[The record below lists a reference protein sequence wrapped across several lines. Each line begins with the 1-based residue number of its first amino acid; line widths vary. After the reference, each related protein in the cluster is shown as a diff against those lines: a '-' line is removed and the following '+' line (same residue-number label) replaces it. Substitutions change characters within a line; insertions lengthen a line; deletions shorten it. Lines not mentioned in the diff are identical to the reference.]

1 MTYLTTDE
9 VILLHEKLLSATGG
23 SAGLRDQGLLESAV
37 WSVDAAFGDVERYP
51 SIEEKAARLAYA
63 LISNH
68 AFVDGNKRIGIL
80 AMLVTLDLNDVALQY
95 GQTELIELGLAI
107 ANSQAQYDDILA
119 WIYHHKQKS
128 D

>member
-1 MTYLTTDE
+1 MIRLTTDE
-9 VILLHEKLLSATGG
+9 VIRLHEKLLSATGG
-23 SAGLRDQGLLESAV
+23 SPGLRDQGLLESAV
-37 WSVDAAFGDVERYP
+37 WSADAAFGNVERYP
-51 SIEEKAARLAYA
+51 SIEEKAARLSYA

-95 GQTELIELGLAI
+95 SQTELIELGLAV
-107 ANSQAQYDDILA
+107 ANGQAKYDDILV
-119 WIYHHKQKS
+119 WIYNHKL

>member
-1 MTYLTTDE
+1 MIRLTTDE
-9 VILLHEKLLSATGG
+9 VIRLHEKLLSATGG
-23 SAGLRDQGLLESAV
+23 SPGLRDQGLLESAV
-37 WSVDAAFGDVERYP
+37 WSADAAFGNVERYP
-51 SIEEKAARLAYA
+51 SIEEKAARLSYA

-95 GQTELIELGLAI
+95 SQTELIELGLAV
-107 ANSQAQYDDILA
+107 ANGQAKFDDILV
-119 WIYHHKQKS
+119 WIYNHKL

>member
-1 MTYLTTDE
+1 MICLTTDE
-9 VILLHEKLLSATGG
+9 VIRLHEKLLSATGG
-23 SAGLRDQGLLESAV
+23 SPGLRDQGLLESAV
-37 WSVDAAFGDVERYP
+37 WSADAAFGNVERYP
-51 SIEEKAARLAYA
+51 SIEERAARLSYA

-95 GQTELIELGLAI
+95 SQIELIELGLAV
-107 ANSQAQYDDILA
+107 ANGQAKFDDILE
-119 WIYHHKQKS
+119 WIYNHKL

>member
-1 MTYLTTDE
+1 MIRLTTDE
-9 VILLHEKLLSATGG
+9 VIRLHEKLLSATGG
-23 SAGLRDQGLLESAV
+23 SPGLRDQGLLESAV
-37 WSVDAAFGDVERYP
+37 WSADAAFGNVERYP
-51 SIEEKAARLAYA
+51 SIEEKAARLSYA

-95 GQTELIELGLAI
+95 SQTELIELGLAV
-107 ANSQAQYDDILA
+107 ANGQAKYDDILV
-119 WIYHHKQKS
+119 WICNHKL

>member
-1 MTYLTTDE
+1 M
-9 VILLHEKLLSATGG
+9 IRLHEKLLSATGG
-23 SAGLRDQGLLESAV
+23 SPGLRDQGLLESAV
-37 WSVDAAFGDVERYP
+37 WSADAAFGNVERYP
-51 SIEEKAARLAYA
+51 SIEEKAARLSYA

-95 GQTELIELGLAI
+95 SQTELIELGLAV
-107 ANSQAQYDDILA
+107 ANGQAKYDDILV
-119 WIYHHKQKS
+119 WICNHKL